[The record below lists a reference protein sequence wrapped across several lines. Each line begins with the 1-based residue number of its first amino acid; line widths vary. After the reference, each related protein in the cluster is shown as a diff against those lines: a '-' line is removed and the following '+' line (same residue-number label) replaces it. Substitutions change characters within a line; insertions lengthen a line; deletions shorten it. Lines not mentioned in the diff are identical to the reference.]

1 MTSSSAGSSVFLGL
15 IFTTICLI
23 TLLVLRYYLPIR
35 TTPAYL
41 LVPVF
46 LALVLPASIVLLVPI
61 DLASASTTGESDTSR
76 GVRLPDRA
84 LLVLW
89 RIAYWLT
96 FALTWV
102 VLPLLGDFSDSGFR
116 SVSDRVRYALR
127 VNARYQLTVLGCG
140 TAGLLYVF
148 LQRGIYPTSLK
159 SLIMA
164 LAYAWGL
171 TLAIYLMG
179 HGLVTIPKR
188 LWRDANLSR
197 RLRHIH
203 SQAPR
208 LKERMDEAQEVLE
221 DLERNVQ
228 QLQQKRGGLTGVMKE
243 WIEELAEGSGLPES
257 QLTHGLAA
265 AQTALKINIPA
276 VVTDRYLADLTRKL
290 KRARHKNARFIDEWQ
305 RLKLNAAYTEAVID
319 AASIHLLV
327 LPNGP
332 MFWLDRFANSSI
344 RYHFHASILPLC
356 RYGLSILLA
365 AASFSIIWSE
375 VIKSFFPS
383 LSIVGL
389 SIIHHP
395 DSNRGQIGFAGQL
408 MAACWL
414 LYMCTAAL
422 LSISEVKVWGNRA
435 LVRRNTY
442 AESACWYAC
451 QVAKLTV
458 PLSYNFSSF
467 VPKSIFENTTFY
479 QFLGRLIDLTPLGL
493 GFDRIFPI
501 FIVVSVLAN
510 LFNMYGRVKSLA
522 GFGASEDEDATN
534 RVGYATG
541 NWREGRALLARDSET
556 SGDALGLASR
566 AHSPLAGSMP
576 YSDRLADATRRPGSA
591 GAATVLGRIRGR
603 QEAQDET
610 DVQGNYFSD
619 LAHRVKNT
627 IESAAGSVPVQGIA
641 IARPKWMS
649 GSDTAAPAVAGAIL
663 GSIGGWFTGKS
674 NGGVRL

>member
-1 MTSSSAGSSVFLGL
+1 MISSSVGSGVFLGL
-15 IFTTICLI
+15 TFTTICLI
-23 TLLVLRYYLPIR
+23 TLLVLQYYLPIR

-61 DLASASTTGESDTSR
+61 DLASASATGESDSSR
-76 GVRLPDRA
+76 GIWLPDRA

-96 FALTWV
+96 FALTWL

-116 SVSDRVRYALR
+116 SVNDRVRYALR
-127 VNARYQLTVLGCG
+127 VNAQYQLTVLGCG

-208 LKERMDEAQEVLE
+208 LKDRMDAAQDALE
-221 DLERNVQ
+221 ELERTIQ
-228 QLQQKRGGLTGVMKE
+228 QLQQKRAGTTGDMKE
-243 WIEELAEGSGLPES
+243 WIEELADGSGLPES
-257 QLTHGLAA
+257 QFARSLA
-265 AQTALKINIPA
+265 AQTAPRITIPA
-276 VVTDRYLADLTRKL
+276 VVTDRYLADLTRKI
-290 KRARHKNARFIDEWQ
+290 KRARHKNARFLDEWQ
-305 RLKLNAAYTEAVID
+305 RLKLNAVYTEAVID
-319 AASIHLLV
+319 AASSRQLV
-327 LPNGP
+327 LPSGP
-332 MFWLDRFANSSI
+332 VFWIDRFANPAV
-344 RYHFHASILPLC
+344 RYHFHATILPLC

-383 LSIVGL
+383 LSLVGL

-395 DSNRGQIGFAGQL
+395 SSDRGQIGFAGQL

-467 VPKSIFENTTFY
+467 VPKAIFENTTFY

-510 LFNMYGRVKSLA
+510 LLNLYGRVKTLA
-522 GFGASEDEDATN
+522 GFGATDDDDETN
-534 RVGYATG
+534 PDGYATG

-556 SGDALGLASR
+556 PGDALGLASR
-566 AHSPLAGSMP
+566 THSPLPGSMP
-576 YSDRLADATRRPGSA
+576 YSDRLAEATRRPGSA
-591 GAATVLGRIRGR
+591 GAARVLGGNRAR
-603 QEAQDET
+603 QEAQDDA

-627 IESAAGSVPVQGIA
+627 VESAVSSVPTQGIA
-641 IARPKWMS
+641 IARPKWMAS
-649 GSDTAAPAVAGAIL
+649 SDSATPAVAGGVL
-663 GSIGGWFTGKS
+663 GGIGEWFTGKS